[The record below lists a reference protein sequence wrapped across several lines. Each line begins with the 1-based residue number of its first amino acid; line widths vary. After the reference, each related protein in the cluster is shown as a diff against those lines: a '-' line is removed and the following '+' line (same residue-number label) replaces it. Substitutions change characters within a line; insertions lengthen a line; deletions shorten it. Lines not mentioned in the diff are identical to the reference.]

1 MEDTLRSL
9 AESSMRQFVEL
20 IKVSSSSASPV
31 SGECRD
37 AVKQSKLSW
46 EWYRHSEFY

>member
-20 IKVSSSSASPV
+20 IKVSCSSASPV
-31 SGECRD
+31 SGECWD
-37 AVKQSKLSW
+37 AAQTEQAVQGMVQG
-46 EWYRHSEFY
+46 